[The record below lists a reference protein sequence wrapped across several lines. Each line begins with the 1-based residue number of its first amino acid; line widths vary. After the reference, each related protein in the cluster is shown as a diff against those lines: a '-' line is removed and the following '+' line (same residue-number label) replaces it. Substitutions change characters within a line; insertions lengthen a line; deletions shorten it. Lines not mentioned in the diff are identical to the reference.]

1 MVRIY
6 ERGRDSVRFV
16 FMGNV
21 SAKRLVANM
30 EELVSKSCSESFVR
44 MIREGHTVFFL
55 QRCSNSKGNL
65 KMRAKWA
72 SLLSPRE
79 GVIVDGVGL
88 VLSCTVS
95 LALVVPLATPIIPV
109 KTSEAT
115 VGPRDGQ
122 GSFAK
127 VVVSGREGAGK
138 ERGKGKEIVLGGFP
152 DFMENSQPKLNV
164 LTLNM
169 EKMRFGKIKKDSGM
183 VQVFLN
189 IQLQYGLECQ
199 TC

>member
-1 MVRIY
+1 M
-6 ERGRDSVRFV
+6 
-16 FMGNV
+16 
-21 SAKRLVANM
+21 
-30 EELVSKSCSESFVR
+30 
-44 MIREGHTVFFL
+44 
-55 QRCSNSKGNL
+55 
-65 KMRAKWA
+65 
-72 SLLSPRE
+72 
-79 GVIVDGVGL
+79 IVDGVGL